1 MPLPVIDRPIYKANV
16 LSRSEPI
23 SFVPFSVKESKIL
36 MMAKESKE
44 TESIVDA
51 FKQILRNCLVNK
63 EIDVDQ
69 LPMVDLEWL
78 FLNIWARSS
87 GEKTPLFFK
96 CNNKIPVNPPKNPNV
111 PQSEECGMLLEFDID
126 LLQVPVINK
135 DVNKKIFL
143 EGENIGMVMKL
154 PTFEMTQQLAK
165 STGDLDIKLAAMCV
179 DYVFDN
185 DTITKGD
192 DVSLDEMINF
202 IESLSQDKYAQ
213 VEKFFENCPVIQQK
227 VEKTC
232 SKCGFHHKITLEGL
246 EDFT

>member
-1 MPLPVIDRPIYKANV
+1 MPLPVIDRPIYKATI
-16 LSRSEPI
+16 LSRSQPV

-36 MMAKESKE
+36 MMAKEGKE
-44 TESIVDA
+44 IDSIVDA
-51 FKQILRNCLVNK
+51 FKQILRNCLVDK

-87 GEKTPLFFK
+87 GEKTPLYFK
-96 CNNKIPVNPPKNPNV
+96 CNAQANPPKNPND
-111 PQSEECGMLLEFDID
+111 PEKNECGMLLEFEID
-126 LLQVPVINK
+126 LLKVPVINK
-135 DVNKKIFL
+135 DVNKKIL
-143 EGENIGMVMKL
+143 LKGEDVGMVMKL

-165 STGDLDIKLAAMCV
+165 STDGNLDIKLAAMCV
-179 DYVFDN
+179 DYVFEQ
-185 DTITKGD
+185 DTITFGD
-192 DVSLDEMINF
+192 EVSLEEMISF
-202 IESLSQDKYAQ
+202 IESLGQDKYDQ
-213 VEKFFENCPVIQQK
+213 IEKFFQNSPVIQQV